1 MKRFLLHTLVFTLLL
16 GVSTSHIQ
24 AQELMEIPMGTIPR
38 INGRIS
44 FDEWD
49 DALEIEVIHPW
60 QNLRLKTDCQNLY
73 ILFQAKGGRARVF
86 YIAFDANQNN
96 ESYDAGDDIKI
107 LLQGEYRDN
116 YYTEEYFFEPDL
128 QQDGEGIGT
137 YDEAL
142 AIWTYELAIPKK
154 STDPYGNDPD
164 IINDRS
170 ILMILRIM
178 FEGEENIIEKKI
190 IIKPIPATPESP
202 ATPEPSPMP
211 TPSPPPTPAPSPPFT
226 QALVPS
232 LEAFQWVFLW
242 LKILLILVGLFI
254 GIFASI
260 KVGAPIARRYEPF
273 KQVRQ
278 LKYQFDCVISFG
290 ILLTIALLGTAHLGA
305 LSYNVPWPNLT
316 TIIFGIFVILA
327 WIMSPLILKGI
338 KWSFIITIIVVITAD
353 VTIALNQYSLLIR
366 SYEPYSISFILY
378 YIISTIGLYFF
389 YKGYK
394 S

>member
-1 MKRFLLHTLVFTLLL
+1 
-16 GVSTSHIQ
+16 
-24 AQELMEIPMGTIPR
+24 MEIPIGTIPR
-38 INGRIS
+38 IDGRIS
-44 FDEWD
+44 LDEWD

-60 QNLRLKTDCQNLY
+60 QNLRTKTDCQNLY

-142 AIWTYELAIPKK
+142 TIWTYELAIPKK
-154 STDPYGNDPD
+154 SMDPYGNDPD
-164 IINDRS
+164 ITSDRS
-170 ILMILRIM
+170 ISMILRIM

-202 ATPEPSPMP
+202 ATPEPSPAP
-211 TPSPPPTPAPSPPFT
+211 TPSPSPTPSPPFT
-226 QALVPS
+226 QTLIPS
-232 LEAFQWVFLW
+232 LDAFQWVFLW
-242 LKILLILVGLFI
+242 LKILIILVGLFI
-254 GIFASI
+254 GIFICI
-260 KVGAPIARRYEPF
+260 KMGVPIIGHYGSF
-273 KQVRQ
+273 KQARQ

-290 ILLTIALLGTAHLGA
+290 ILLAIALLGTAHLEA
-305 LSYNVPWPNLT
+305 LSYNVPWSSFT
-316 TIIFGIFVILA
+316 VISFCIFVILA
-327 WIMSPLILKGI
+327 WIMAPLTLKGI
-338 KWSFIITIIVVITAD
+338 KWSFIITIIIVIVAD
-353 VTIALNQYSLLIR
+353 IVIVLNSYSLLIR
-366 SYEPYSISFILY
+366 PYEPYFLSFILY